1 MASKAKINP
10 EILKWAR
17 KSAKI
22 SLEKSASAISKT
34 CKTDRIKEWESPDCK
49 DFPTIKQ
56 VEKLARLYRRP
67 ADVFYLPFIPKDFP
81 PLKDFRHNKEEGLS
95 TALIFMMREIQE
107 KQEWLSNF
115 LSKKKE
121 KKLDF
126 VGRFNINSPAD
137 VVAKDLRKTL
147 NIGTFPS
154 AQKPLKYWIEKA
166 ESKRIFIS
174 LSSNYHTRLKLDSDM
189 FKGFA
194 IADKYAPFIFLNSD
208 DWDHGQIFT
217 LVHELAHIWIGVS
230 GISNETELN
239 IAHSNNIH
247 PVEKF
252 CNEVAVKALLPDD
265 ELTVFLPNKD
275 EITFKNI
282 SRLSRKLGVSN
293 NALLNRALN
302 IRLLDEE
309 KFDSFRKESDNI
321 WKEYLI
327 KESLKKKSS
336 GGPNYYVMQL
346 RRSSKA
352 FANIVMDF
360 YKSGKVTGPD
370 ASRLLKVKEG
380 NFGKFEKYIYK

>member
-1 MASKAKINP
+1 MASKVKLNP

-22 SLEKSASAISKT
+22 SLEKSASTISKT

-49 DFPTIKQ
+49 DFPTVKQ

-67 ADVFYLPFIPKDFP
+67 SDVFYLPFIPKDFP
-81 PLKDFRHNKEEGLS
+81 PLKDFRYNKEKGLS

-126 VGRFNINSPAD
+126 VGRFNIKSQAD

-239 IAHSNNIH
+239 IAHSSGIH

-265 ELTVFLPNKD
+265 EMIAFLPKLN

-302 IRLLDEE
+302 MRLLDKE

-327 KESLKKKSS
+327 KESQKKKSS

-346 RRSSKA
+346 RRNSKA